1 MKWESF
7 LTREDVPE
15 DVKQA
20 IRNELT
26 LIDKR
31 GTLSSGEQALSDFDS
46 LLHVSPESS
55 LLLEK
60 TGKIIT
66 LNKVAARRLGGTV
79 DEMIGTNIYDYFSSA
94 VRENRE
100 KFITEAIIKK
110 VPIRFSDS
118 RDGIIFENWIHP
130 IINHQNEVVRV
141 AVYASDISNI
151 IEANQA
157 LIESEEKYRTLVER
171 ATDGIAIIQ
180 NGIVKFLNSSLA
192 EMSGQPVQ
200 DIVGTRF
207 EKNIHPDAM
216 VEVIQRYK
224 DRMNGLEV
232 PSIYETTLVKVNGE
246 NIQVELNAGMI
257 TYQNHPA
264 DLVFVRDISERKRIG
279 KELAESEERFRT
291 LITTMGE
298 GVWVTDS
305 TDRTIFVNSALE
317 KMLGYSEKELMGRLV
332 TDFLSPDSWK
342 NFEEVVKLR
351 HEKRSLSSTYD
362 LTWMKK
368 DGSPCIT
375 RISGTVLLDE
385 KEKIIGS
392 FGVFSDITVQK
403 SIQQSLQES
412 EVQYRNLVERANDG
426 IAIIQDSKIAY
437 VNPSLAKISG
447 YSIPELL
454 GKYFVKFLHPDVIPE
469 VEDFYR
475 RRMVGEDVP
484 NIYDSLIRKK
494 DGSKIEVEFN
504 IGITNYQGV
513 PAELVFIRDVSDR
526 KRTERLLTQVKL
538 EEERYHAMLSHFVN
552 NDLQKIV
559 NNLDFIRLEMKQKG
573 ISDPENIQGIINI
586 ADQSS
591 RTIDTVNK
599 IFDVLQ
605 SPVKEFKSIYS
616 ILDVIKDVFK
626 EVPEI
631 STQITLDESSLNRLL
646 LCDKYLKTALLEI
659 LQFVQLSCDKENYQ
673 KTPIKMEGGLLA
685 AYYRIIIRDF
695 CSPPISEEVS
705 FRLSSKIT
713 DNWEY
718 QGHYIGLSLSSVIMR
733 HYGGTLKILPLVKK
747 GNEFQLLF
755 PSILVSSKE

>member
-1 MKWESF
+1 MTWESI
-7 LTREDVPE
+7 LSRDDVPE

-20 IRNELT
+20 IRDELS
-26 LIDKR
+26 LIGEKKS
-31 GTLSSGEQALSDFDS
+31 LSLGEQALSDVDS
-46 LLHVSPESS
+46 LLNVSPESS
-55 LLLEK
+55 LLLK
-60 TGKIIT
+60 KNGTIIT
-66 LNKVAARRLGGTV
+66 LNEVAAKRLGGTV
-79 DEMIGTNIYDYFSSA
+79 NEVIGTNILDHFPPD

-118 RDGIIFENWIHP
+118 RAGVVYENWIYP
-130 IINHQNEVVRV
+130 IINQQNEVVRV
-141 AVYASDISNI
+141 AVYASDISNM

-180 NGIVKFLNSSLA
+180 DGVVKFLNTSLA

-200 DIVGTRF
+200 DIIGTRF
-207 EKNIHPDAM
+207 EHNIHPDALK
-216 VEVIQRYK
+216 EVVQRYK
-224 DRMNGLEV
+224 DRMSGIAV
-232 PSIYETTLVKVNGE
+232 PSIYETSLVRANGE
-246 NIQVELNAGMI
+246 KIQVELNAGI
-257 TYQNHPA
+257 IAFQNRPA

-279 KELAESEERFRT
+279 KELEESEERFRT
-291 LITTMGE
+291 LITTMSE

-305 TDRTIFVNSALE
+305 RDRTIFVNSALE
-317 KMLGYSEKELMGRLV
+317 EMLGYSEKELMGRLV

-351 HEKRSLSSTYD
+351 HEKKSLSSTYD
-362 LTWMKK
+362 LTWIKK

-385 KEKIIGS
+385 TEKIIGS
-392 FGVFSDITVQK
+392 FGVFRDITIQK
-403 SIQQSLQES
+403 SIEQSLQES
-412 EVQYRNLVERANDG
+412 EEQYRNLVERANDG
-426 IAIIQDSKIAY
+426 IAIIQDNKIAY
-437 VNPSLAKISG
+437 VNPSLAQISG

-454 GKYFVKFLHPDVIPE
+454 GKYFVNFLHADVIQE
-469 VEDFYR
+469 VEDYYR
-475 RRMVGEDVP
+475 RRMAGEEVP

-504 IGITNYQGV
+504 IGLTNYQGS
-513 PAELVFIRDVSDR
+513 PAELVFVRDVSDR
-526 KRTERLLTQVKL
+526 KRAERLLAQVKL

-559 NNLDFIRLEMKQKG
+559 NNLDFMRLEMKHKG
-573 ISDPENIQGIINI
+573 ITDPENIQNIINI

-605 SPVKEFKSIYS
+605 SPVKEFKSVYS
-616 ILDVIKDVFK
+616 ILDVIKELFQ

-631 STQITLDESSLNRLL
+631 STEVTLDKISLDRLL
-646 LCDKYLKTALLEI
+646 LCDKYLKTALKEI
-659 LQFVQLSCDKENYQ
+659 LQFIQLSCDKGNLQ

-685 AYYRIIIRDF
+685 AYYRIVIRDY

-713 DNWEY
+713 DDWEY

-755 PSILVSSKE
+755 PSILVSSRE